1 MLQEH
6 KDDLA
11 AFLNGDPKGMQLP
24 DYLINLAQH
33 LTEEQAEVLKEL
45 QSLNSNVE
53 HIKEIVAM
61 QQNYSRVSGVVESLP
76 VAELVED
83 ALRMHAAALARH
95 DVQVIREY
103 ADTPPVLVDK
113 HKVLQI
119 LVNLIRN
126 AKYAL
131 DEGDQ
136 RDNRLTLRVTKNSS
150 DFVHVSVIDNGV
162 GISPQNLPRI
172 FEHGF
177 TTRKEGH
184 GFGLHSGAL
193 AAKELGGTL
202 TVHSDGVGKGAT
214 FTLTLPCAPKE
225 GTR

>member
-1 MLQEH
+1 MAKAAGLLKEH

-24 DYLINLAQH
+24 DYFVNLAQH
-33 LTEEQAEVLKEL
+33 LTEEQAEILKEL
-45 QSLNSNVE
+45 QSLNGNVE

-76 VAELVED
+76 VTELVED
-83 ALRMHAAALARH
+83 ALRMHAAALERH

-136 RDNRLTLRVTKNSS
+136 RDNLT
-150 DFVHVSVIDNGV
+150 H
-162 GISPQNLPRI
+162 
-172 FEHGF
+172 
-177 TTRKEGH
+177 
-184 GFGLHSGAL
+184 
-193 AAKELGGTL
+193 AAGGQ
-202 TVHSDGVGKGAT
+202 KQQ
-214 FTLTLPCAPKE
+214 
-225 GTR
+225 